1 MFMLAALVP
10 IARMPQVIGRG
21 GKAAESWIQ
30 LAKPFE
36 NRAFLGLL
44 LFGCWFSFSNGLT
57 QTLQFTFPKDVLGIG
72 LFLMLALQT
81 GMRMGQIGVSPYLGS
96 AADRFGNK
104 PMMLVCL
111 LITAQGPLFYY
122 FAAPPSWWWI
132 IGAWICWIAYAGLN
146 IGLPNL
152 TLKIASRAEYA
163 DYLAIYY
170 TCTGLCYGVNTL
182 LSGWLFDRFGKYHW
196 SWNGFNC
203 DFNQAMF
210 LLGWIARLVGIVF
223 LWRVIEPNAS
233 ETKS

>member
-1 MFMLAALVP
+1 
-10 IARMPQVIGRG
+10 
-21 GKAAESWIQ
+21 
-30 LAKPFE
+30 
-36 NRAFLGLL
+36 LL

-146 IGLPNL
+146 NGLPNL

-210 LLGWIARLVGIVF
+210 LSGWIARLVGIVF